1 MHWRWRYLNSEIS
14 DLSAYCPCCDTE
26 LVAIV
31 EKVLGHLEFASWG
44 SRPRILHM
52 HCETCCQDCY
62 TSDSVSLYDLRGMVE
77 RQIDRVIRAGE
88 WRRGIEGATQKG
100 PGEGAAVVT
109 PSQTQ

>member
-14 DLSAYCPCCDTE
+14 DLSAYCPRCDTE

-62 TSDSVSLYDLRGMVE
+62 TSDSVSLYDLRAWLNARLTGSSE
-77 RQIDRVIRAGE
+77 RGSGD
-88 WRRGIEGATQKG
+88 GALKALRKKVQEKG
-100 PGEGAAVVT
+100 LRW
-109 PSQTQ
+109 